1 MEGRKNYK
9 ARVVMYD
16 HVHPDGKRRNKPY
29 VFKSAD
35 KLIADFW
42 KRVDKRIIE
51 LYG

>member
-1 MEGRKNYK
+1 MDGRKNYK

-16 HVHPDGKRRNKPY
+16 YVHPDGKRRNKPY